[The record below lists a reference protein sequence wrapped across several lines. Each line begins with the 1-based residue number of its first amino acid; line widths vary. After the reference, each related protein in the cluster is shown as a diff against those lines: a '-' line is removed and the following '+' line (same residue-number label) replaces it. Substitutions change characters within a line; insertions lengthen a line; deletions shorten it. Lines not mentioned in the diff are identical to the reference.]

1 MAWFDGSFPYSEE
14 ELSNKFS
21 VAVTPNLRLSEDGKK
36 LVVIN
41 DYEKGTEMYELSD
54 PKAEKDFHGQHIF
67 IQAFTGADA
76 AAARRAVEDFLPN
89 MDAEEGNSVFLFR
102 KDPERLFQYS
112 FGHICTKLLKKQGDL
127 RSMII
132 NTPMADNDVFVLPL
146 KRFMHKC
153 PVCGRRSLQYRHY
166 YDICP
171 ECGWE
176 DDGVFSFLGV
186 EDYSSA
192 NGCSLTEYRED
203 YLQKKANGP
212 SYTWRGQF
220 SHEE

>member
-41 DYEKGTEMYELSD
+41 DYEKDTEMYELSD
-54 PKAEKDFHGQHIF
+54 PKAEKDFHGKHIF

-192 NGCSLTEYRED
+192 NGCSLTEYR
-203 YLQKKANGP
+203 
-212 SYTWRGQF
+212 
-220 SHEE
+220 